1 MKVYLY
7 SRVSTDKQTLAQQ
20 EKTAYD
26 WLNSHKLS
34 VSEVVSD
41 ENVSGKVSYKDRN
54 LGKILLPKL
63 KPNDILIVSE
73 ISRLG
78 RSMYDLNVLINNEL
92 KPRKVRLIIASMG
105 IDLNCNELKAMDQ
118 LILNNFGFAAQV
130 EIELNHDRTAQAMRV
145 RQEQLKERG
154 YFINK
159 KGEKCTGLGAAAENY
174 KIDETKQ
181 AEGRLKYS
189 RTRALKTMQSEDFQ
203 SFCRIL
209 KRSYKVLQAPADLLQ
224 APADLFM
231 LSFSGY
237 KAIVVKSTTKD
248 VLLKIVEQMR
258 NAKADNNKLFANY
271 KLDDSPKQLSTI
283 RAKISNTFRTID
295 TYIINNK

>member
-1 MKVYLY
+1 MRVYLY

-26 WLNSHKLS
+26 WLSSHHLS
-34 VSEVVSD
+34 VSEVISD
-41 ENVSGKVSYKDRN
+41 ENVSGNVSYKDRN
-54 LGKILLPKL
+54 LGKILIPKL
-63 KPNDILIVSE
+63 KQNDILIVSE

-78 RSMYDLNVLINNEL
+78 RSMYDLNVLINDSL

-130 EIELNHDRTAQAMRV
+130 EIELNHDRTSQAMKV
-145 RQEQLKERG
+145 RKKQLEERG

-159 KGEKCTGLGAAAENY
+159 KGEKCTGFGAAAENY
-174 KIDETKQ
+174 KRNETNQ
-181 AEGRLKYS
+181 AEGRLKYA
-189 RTRALKTMQSEDFQ
+189 RTRTLNTIQSEDFQ

-209 KRSYKVLQAPADLLQ
+209 KRSYDVLQAPSDLLQ
-224 APADLFM
+224 APSDLFM
-231 LSFSGY
+231 LSFSGC
-237 KAIVVKSTTKD
+237 KAIVTKNTTKE
-248 VLLKIVEQMR
+248 VLLKVLEQMR
-258 NAKADNNKLFANY
+258 NAKADNPTLFAHY
-271 KLDDSPKQLSTI
+271 KLDDSPQQLATI

-295 TYIINNK
+295 AYVINNK

>member
-26 WLNSHKLS
+26 WLSSHHLS
-34 VSEVVSD
+34 VSEVISD
-41 ENVSGKVSYKDRN
+41 ENVSGNVSYKDRN
-54 LGKILLPKL
+54 LGKILIPKL
-63 KPNDILIVSE
+63 KQNDILIVSE

-78 RSMYDLNVLINNEL
+78 RSMYDLNVLINDSL

-130 EIELNHDRTAQAMRV
+130 EIELNHDRTSQAMKV
-145 RQEQLKERG
+145 RKKQLEERG

-159 KGEKCTGLGAAAENY
+159 KGEKCTGFGAAAENY
-174 KIDETKQ
+174 KRNETNQ
-181 AEGRLKYS
+181 AEGRLKYA
-189 RTRALKTMQSEDFQ
+189 RTRTLNTIQSEDFQ

-209 KRSYKVLQAPADLLQ
+209 KRSYDVLQAPSDSLQ
-224 APADLFM
+224 APSDLFM
-231 LSFSGY
+231 LSFYGC
-237 KAIVVKSTTKD
+237 KAIVTKNTTKE
-248 VLLKIVEQMR
+248 VLLKVLEQMR
-258 NAKADNNKLFANY
+258 NAKADNPTLFAHY
-271 KLDDSPKQLSTI
+271 KLDDSPQQLATI

-295 TYIINNK
+295 SYIINNK

>member
-26 WLNSHKLS
+26 WLNSHHLS
-34 VSEVVSD
+34 VSEVISD
-41 ENVSGKVSYKDRN
+41 ENVSGNVSYKERN
-54 LGKILLPKL
+54 LGKILIPKL

-78 RSMYDLNVLINNEL
+78 RSMYDLNVLINDSL

-130 EIELNHDRTAQAMRV
+130 EIELNHDRTSQAMKV
-145 RQEQLKERG
+145 RQKQLEERG

-159 KGEKCTGLGAAAENY
+159 KGEKCTGFGAAAENY
-174 KIDETKQ
+174 KRNEANQ
-181 AEGRLKYS
+181 AEGRLKYA
-189 RTRALKTMQSEDFQ
+189 RTRTLKTIQSEDFKC
-203 SFCRIL
+203 FCRIL
-209 KRSYKVLQAPADLLQ
+209 KRSYEVLQAPSDSLQ
-224 APADLFM
+224 APSDLFM
-231 LSFSGY
+231 LSFCGC
-237 KAIVVKSTTKD
+237 KAIVTKNTTKE
-248 VLLKIVEQMR
+248 VLIKVLEQMR
-258 NAKADNNKLFANY
+258 NAKADNPTLFTNY
-271 KLDDSPKQLSTI
+271 KLDDSPQQLATI

-295 TYIINNK
+295 AYIINNK